1 MRKQNVM
8 ACLMALVFILGM
20 SLSKDVFAQ
29 VKTSS
34 NQKYVKENKRWEF
47 EIKDGTL
54 ERYNGD
60 GGEIVIPN
68 TVLTI
73 KENAFLGNDNIT
85 KVTIPGSVQNIK
97 WDAFKKCKA
106 LKEVVFE
113 PGTTL
118 TIRSDAFSYCP
129 KLSTIEIPAHA
140 NYIVANVF
148 KGSSALKEIKVAKG
162 NPNYFVKDGVLFGK
176 AAKPNTPSEL
186 IDPPVLKLQAYPAGK
201 DPQNYKIPETVDGL
215 PVTSVFAGAFES
227 VKTLKGIE
235 ITPSIKSLDWFAFR
249 DTSLTE
255 VYIPDTVESVGSSL
269 FEGCSKLQK
278 VHLPDHITAIP
289 NRFFYGCTAL
299 TDFNFPKAVNSIEAD
314 AFKNCTSLNSV
325 YLPNSLSLVEIG
337 AFDGCKNLSRVAI
350 PSTIQM
356 GLNYDPFENCSRD
369 LVVYVEM
376 NSFADKW
383 LEKNELVKDL
393 KARRYRLKK
402 LVSPADVGD
411 LDMVLRNDQYGVSLK
426 GKFPIGTNLSVV
438 EEKSDQLLSKI
449 KDPNVGNKK
458 VLNIGLIPKGTSS
471 SSKTSLA
478 ISLKDYYDGKTTAV
492 YDLSGDEAILLP
504 SSLAAETNELLL
516 PQNNTGIYGI
526 VDHSIMASSL
536 ELEPKELVIKAG
548 ESQQLQAIFT
558 PDNVSYKK
566 VTWESDNSSIAMID
580 QQGSL
585 YAKRP
590 GTATI
595 VAKTSNG
602 LKASCH
608 VTVEGKNASDRYC
621 LIKDGL
627 LTGYH
632 GPGGKVE
639 IPSSV
644 TSIKSEALKGNK
656 EITEITIPA
665 SVTTIGYEAFENM
678 PNLEKVT
685 FEPGGTQLTIRLD
698 AFARCPKLKTLV
710 LPKHVKE
717 ITGNI
722 TKGSTAIK
730 EVKLAGPVE
739 DNKYIEQD
747 GVIFAKNRDVED
759 NTYCLQIYPSGKGPD
774 YTIPESVQGHKV
786 TKTWPGALEGAEAL
800 KHITISRN
808 LKELGTASFA
818 ESGLVDCTIPKTVEI
833 LGDSMFKKCKD
844 LKSVTIN
851 AKAESIG
858 QCFFEKCVALQDI
871 KWPEDFKY
879 LELYALRDCS
889 AMTHLD
895 LPEGFLQSEP
905 AAFDG
910 MSSLERIVVPTT
922 FVKFGSD
929 YALEKV
935 NKNVTL
941 YVPADTPFKA
951 SPGKQFAI
959 EKGIR
964 YIEYN
969 SPEHLKELLS
979 QKHERIIKDA
989 ATGIAVSGEMDPK
1002 ITLNVVKK
1010 NNKIDNYDH
1019 AQIFQISLN
1028 GGKLEKGM
1036 LQIPVNDQFDVKTV
1050 KLLRKTDQGSFDDTA
1065 VKPIEHDG
1073 QMLFNVAIKDF
1084 ASSIYAIVDETI
1096 YPKTLAFKE
1105 AELSMQQYEQKQ
1117 LEFSPQI
1124 SSNVLKAMQWEVEPE
1139 GIVRV
1144 DRQGQVY
1151 AESKGKATIKASLAN
1166 GTSATCHITVGDSEK
1181 PVEKKLTLESDK
1193 KTITFGEEAKIK
1205 AIFTPD
1211 GTGDVIQSW
1220 KIKSGSV
1227 GKASIPYDKRGDF
1240 EATVVAKSGYYP
1252 KAGKITVVATS
1263 KNGLTAECQLEIVAP
1278 KATDVE
1284 IWRNNNQSNVI
1295 AVGQSTS
1302 YSLNTSI
1309 KGAEFENLKLDFN
1322 KEIIDAQLEGNKLVI
1337 KGKKPGKTLVTVL
1350 NEEGFADYIEITV
1363 RSALPAIKSIMPEQ
1377 ETYEIP
1383 VGTSVKLKFKA
1394 DPSDYVVDP
1403 LTDIETFY
1411 TQASYATKPYDENI
1425 AILPDGTVYAKKVGE
1440 SMFGYVVYRNRR
1452 DENFNDTETGYS
1464 KIKVVANPSGEYTPI
1479 EKLQLGTL
1487 DGKTEHALNEPFK
1500 IVGTFTPQTA
1510 TNQNLIFSYG
1520 SKASTKRKIARLLPD
1535 GRVYGKKPGTVEL
1548 LAETADG
1555 IEQTITL
1562 TFTKE
1567 IKKAP
1572 VALTDINLS
1581 VAKTEVQEGESMKVT
1596 VGKVPENA
1604 DGGIELKV
1612 DNPSLATI
1620 DQSGNFEAKQA
1631 GEVTIIAT
1639 SGSIE
1644 KRVKVK
1650 ITKAPVALTDINLSV
1665 AKTEV
1670 QEGESMQVTV
1680 GKVPENAVGEI
1691 QLKVDN
1697 PSLATLDQSG
1707 NFKAKQAGDVT
1718 IIATSGSIEKRVKVK
1733 ITKAPVALTD
1743 INLSVAKT
1751 EVQEGESMQVT
1762 VGKVPENAGGE
1773 IQLKVDNP
1781 SLATIDQSG
1790 NFKAKQAGDVTII
1803 AKCGSIEKQVK
1814 VKITKV
1820 SSKPQPNPRP
1830 ENPSHPSIK
1839 PAPTPDRSGNFVT
1852 QPSNEVSK
1860 NLPKEENKNL
1870 TKQEE
1875 LKKRRFIDT
1884 ENHWA
1889 KHAIDY
1895 VVEKG
1900 YFKGVGNDRF
1910 APNKSITRGDFV
1922 TVLGRMAGI
1931 DQSKYTSNPFSD
1943 LENNY
1948 ATAYI
1953 IWAAEND
1960 IVKGVGNGKFES
1972 NRPITR
1978 EEMAVVMSRYLYVT
1992 GKTLQDKQ
2000 DVPFNDQSDISPWA
2014 QEAVKDMAKKG
2025 IVQGMENRCFSPK
2038 TSFTRAQVAQVL
2050 YNIDK
2055 NSK

>member
-1 MRKQNVM
+1 MRKHNVM
-8 ACLMALVFILGM
+8 TCLMALVFILGM
-20 SLSKDVFAQ
+20 SLPKEVFAQ
-29 VKTSS
+29 VKTPT
-34 NQKYVKENKRWEF
+34 NQRYVKENKRWEF

-54 ERYNGD
+54 ERYNGN

-97 WDAFKKCKA
+97 WEAFKKCKA

-129 KLSTIEIPAHA
+129 KLTTIEIPAHA

-215 PVTSVFAGAFES
+215 PVTSVFAGAFEG
-227 VKTLKGIE
+227 VKSLKGIE
-235 ITPSIKSLDWFAFR
+235 ITPSIKSLDGFAFR

-255 VYIPDTVESVGSSL
+255 VYIPDTVKSVGSSL
-269 FEGCSKLQK
+269 FEGCTKLQK

-299 TDFNFPKAVNSIEAD
+299 TDFNFPKSINSIEAD
-314 AFKNCTSLNSV
+314 AFKNCASLNSI

-356 GLNYDPFENCSRD
+356 GLNFDPFENCSRD
-369 LVVYVEM
+369 LVIYVEM

-383 LEKNELVKDL
+383 LEKSELVKDL

-402 LVSPADVGD
+402 LISPADVGN
-411 LDMVLRNDQYGVSLK
+411 LDMVLRNEQYGVSLK
-426 GKFPIGTNLSVV
+426 GKFPIGTNLSVI

-449 KDPNVGNKK
+449 KDPKVGNKK

-471 SSKTSLA
+471 SSSKTSLA
-478 ISLKDYYDGKTTAV
+478 ISLKDYYDGKSAAV
-492 YDLSGDEAILLP
+492 YDLSGDEAKLLP

-516 PQNNTGIYGI
+516 PQNSTGIYGI

-536 ELEPKELVIKAG
+536 ELEPKQLVIKAG
-548 ESQQLQAIFT
+548 ESQQLRAIFA

-566 VTWESDNSSIAMID
+566 VTWESDNYSIAMVD

-590 GTATI
+590 GKATI

-602 LKASCH
+602 LKATCH

-665 SVTTIGYEAFENM
+665 SVTMIGFEAFENM

-685 FEPGGTQLTIRLD
+685 FEPGGTRLSIRLN

-710 LPKHVKE
+710 LPKHVQE

-730 EVKLAGPVE
+730 ELKLAGPVE

-747 GVIFAKNRDVED
+747 GVIFAKNRYVED

-786 TKTWPGALEGAEAL
+786 TKTWPGAFEGAEAL
-800 KHITISRN
+800 KHITISCN
-808 LKELGTASFA
+808 LKELGTASFE
-818 ESGLVDCTIPKTVEI
+818 ESGLVDCTIPRTVEI
-833 LGDSMFKKCKD
+833 IGDSMFKNCKD

-851 AKAESIG
+851 AKSESIG
-858 QCFFEKCVALQDI
+858 QCFFENCVALQDI

-879 LELYALRDCS
+879 LELYALRGCS

-895 LPEGFLQSEP
+895 LPEGFLQSGS
-905 AAFDG
+905 AVFDG

-922 FVKFGSD
+922 FIKFGSD

-969 SPEHLKELLS
+969 SPDHLKELLS
-979 QKHERIIKDA
+979 QKYERIIKDA

-1010 NNKIDNYDH
+1010 HDKIENYDH
-1019 AQIFQISLN
+1019 AQSFQISLN
-1028 GGKLEKGM
+1028 GGKLAKGM
-1036 LQIPVNDQFDVKTV
+1036 LQIPVSDQFDVKTV
-1050 KLLRKTDQGSFDDTA
+1050 KLLRKTDQGYFEDTA
-1065 VKPIEHDG
+1065 VKPIELNG
-1073 QMLFNVAIKDF
+1073 QMLFNVAIKDY
-1084 ASSIYAIVDETI
+1084 ASSIYAIVDETL

-1124 SSNVLKAMQWEVEPE
+1124 TSNVLKAMQWKVEPE

-1151 AESKGKATIKASLAN
+1151 AENKGEATIKASLAN
-1166 GTSATCHITVGDSEK
+1166 GTTATCHITVGDSEK
-1181 PVEKKLTLESDK
+1181 PVEKKLTLKSEK
-1193 KTITFGEEAKIK
+1193 KTITFGEEAKIQ

-1211 GTGDVIQSW
+1211 GTGDVVKNW
-1220 KIKSGSV
+1220 EIKKGSI
-1227 GKASIPYDKRGDF
+1227 GKARIPYDKKGDF
-1240 EATVVAKSGYYP
+1240 EATVVASSGYYP
-1252 KAGKITVVATS
+1252 HAGKITVVATS
-1263 KNGLTAECQLEIVAP
+1263 KNGLTAECQLEVVAP

-1284 IWRNNNQSNVI
+1284 IWRNNAQSNVI

-1322 KEIIDAQLEGNKLVI
+1322 KEIVDAQLDGKKLVI
-1337 KGKKPGKTLVTVL
+1337 RGKKPGKTLVTVL
-1350 NEEGFADYIEITV
+1350 NEEGFADYIEMTV
-1363 RSALPAIKSIMPEQ
+1363 RSALPAIKSIKLDR

-1383 VGTSVKLKFKA
+1383 VGTSVKLKFNA

-1403 LTDIETFY
+1403 LTDIEAFF
-1411 TQASYATKPYDENI
+1411 TQASSSTKPFDENI

-1440 SMFGYVVYRNRR
+1440 SMFGYSLYRNRY
-1452 DENFNDTETGYS
+1452 DENYNDTETGF
-1464 KIKVVANPSGEYTPI
+1464 KRIKVVANPSGEYIPI
-1479 EKLQLGTL
+1479 QKLQLGTL
-1487 DGKTEHALNEPFK
+1487 DGKSEHALNEPFQ

-1520 SKASTKRKIARLLPD
+1520 PKASTKRKIARLLPD

-1555 IEQTITL
+1555 IQQKITL

-1581 VAKTEVQEGESMKVT
+1581 VAKTEVQEGESMQVI

-1604 DGGIELKV
+1604 D
-1612 DNPSLATI
+1612 
-1620 DQSGNFEAKQA
+1620 
-1631 GEVTIIAT
+1631 
-1639 SGSIE
+1639 
-1644 KRVKVK
+1644 
-1650 ITKAPVALTDINLSV
+1650 
-1665 AKTEV
+1665 
-1670 QEGESMQVTV
+1670 
-1680 GKVPENAVGEI
+1680 GEI

-1697 PSLATLDQSG
+1697 PSLATIDQSG

-1733 ITKAPVALTD
+1733 ITK
-1743 INLSVAKT
+1743 
-1751 EVQEGESMQVT
+1751 
-1762 VGKVPENAGGE
+1762 
-1773 IQLKVDNP
+1773 P
-1781 SLATIDQSG
+1781 SSEL
-1790 NFKAKQAGDVTII
+1790 
-1803 AKCGSIEKQVK
+1803 
-1814 VKITKV
+1814 
-1820 SSKPQPNPRP
+1820 QPTPLP
-1830 ENPSHPSIK
+1830 ENPNHSSIN
-1839 PAPTPDRSGNFVT
+1839 PAPIPDTSWNSMT
-1852 QPSNEVSK
+1852 LHSDDVSKNISKEEKK
-1860 NLPKEENKNL
+1860 NLPKQDN
-1870 TKQEE
+1870 TKEPS
-1875 LKKRRFIDT
+1875 FIDI

-1889 KHAIDY
+1889 KDAISY
-1895 VVEKG
+1895 VVSKG
-1900 YFKGVGNDRF
+1900 YFKGIGGGKF
-1910 APNKSITRGDFV
+1910 APNHRITRADFV

-1931 DQSKYTSNPFSD
+1931 SPDHSTGNPFRD
-1943 LENNY
+1943 LRTTY
-1948 ATAYI
+1948 YTPYVTWAY
-1953 IWAAEND
+1953 ETGL
-1960 IVKGVGNGKFES
+1960 VRGVGEARFDPD
-1972 NRPITR
+1972 RPITR
-1978 EEMAVVMSRYLYVT
+1978 EEMAIIISKFLQLT
-1992 GKTLQDKQ
+1992 GKKIEDKQ
-2000 DVPFNDQSDISPWA
+2000 EQYFKDQSTISPWA
-2014 QEAVKDMAKKG
+2014 QEAIHDLSKKG
-2025 IVQGMENRCFSPK
+2025 VLNGMGDGQFSPK
-2038 TSFTRAQVAQVL
+2038 SSFTRAQVAQVL
-2050 YNIDK
+2050 YSIDK

>member
-1 MRKQNVM
+1 MRRQNVM
-8 ACLMALVFILGM
+8 ACLMALVFILGI
-20 SLSKDVFAQ
+20 SLPKEVFAQ
-29 VKTSS
+29 VKTPT
-34 NQKYVKENKRWEF
+34 NQRYVKENKRWEF

-73 KENAFLGNDNIT
+73 KEDAFLGNDNIT
-85 KVTIPGSVQNIK
+85 KVTIPGSVQDIK
-97 WDAFKKCKA
+97 WNAFKKCKA
-106 LKEVVFE
+106 LEEVVFE

-129 KLSTIEIPAHA
+129 KLSTVEIPAHA
-140 NYIVANVF
+140 DYIVANIF

-176 AAKPNTPSEL
+176 AAKPNEPSEL

-235 ITPSIKSLDWFAFR
+235 ITPSINSLGGFAFR

-255 VYIPDTVESVGSSL
+255 VYIPNTVKSVGSSL
-269 FEGCSKLQK
+269 FEDCTKLQK

-289 NRFFYGCTAL
+289 YRFFNGCTAL
-299 TDFNFPKAVNSIEAD
+299 TDFNFPKAVNSIKAD
-314 AFKNCTSLNSV
+314 AFKNCASLNSI

-350 PSTIQM
+350 PSTIQT
-356 GLNYDPFENCSRD
+356 GLRFDPFENCSRD

-393 KARRYRLKK
+393 KARRHRLKK

-426 GKFPIGTNLSVV
+426 GKFPIGTNLSVI
-438 EEKSDQLLSKI
+438 EEKSDELFSKI
-449 KDPNVGNKK
+449 KDPKVGNKK
-458 VLNIGLIPKGTSS
+458 VLNIGLIPNGTSS

-478 ISLKDYYDGKTTAV
+478 ISLKDYYDGKSAAV
-492 YDLSGDEAILLP
+492 YDLSGDEAKLLP

-516 PQNNTGIYGI
+516 PQNNTGTYGI

-536 ELEPKELVIKAG
+536 ELNPKELLIKAG
-548 ESQQLQAIFT
+548 ESQQIQAIFK

-566 VTWESDNSSIAMID
+566 VTWKSDNPSIAMVD
-580 QQGSL
+580 QQGSI

-590 GTATI
+590 GKATI
-595 VAKTSNG
+595 VAKTSNN
-602 LKASCH
+602 LEASCH

-665 SVTTIGYEAFENM
+665 SVTMIGYGAFENM

-698 AFARCPKLKTLV
+698 AFARCKKLKTLV

-730 EVKLAGPVE
+730 ELKLAGPVE

-759 NTYCLQIYPSGKGPD
+759 NSYCLQIYPSGKGPD
-774 YTIPESVQGHKV
+774 YTIPESAQGHKV
-786 TKTWPGALEGAEAL
+786 TKTWPGAFEGAEAL

-818 ESGLVDCTIPKTVEI
+818 ESGLVDCTIPRTVEI
-833 LGDSMFKKCKD
+833 LGNSMFKKCKD

-851 AKAESIG
+851 ARAESIG
-858 QCFFEKCVALQDI
+858 QCFFENCEALQDI

-879 LELYALRDCS
+879 LELYALRNCS
-889 AMTHLD
+889 GMTHLD

-922 FVKFGSD
+922 FIKFGSD
-929 YALEKV
+929 YALENV

-979 QKHERIIKDA
+979 QKYERIIKDA

-1010 NNKIDNYDH
+1010 NDKIENYDH
-1019 AQIFQISLN
+1019 AQVFQISLN

-1050 KLLRKTDQGSFDDTA
+1050 KLLRKTDQGSFEDTK
-1065 VKPIEHDG
+1065 VKPVELNG
-1073 QMLFNVAIKDF
+1073 QVLFNIPIKDY
-1084 ASSIYAIVDETI
+1084 ASSIYAVVDETI

-1124 SSNVLKAMQWEVEPE
+1124 SSNVLKAIQWKVEPE

-1151 AESKGKATIKASLAN
+1151 AENKGEATIKASLAN
-1166 GTSATCHITVGDSEK
+1166 GTVATCHITVSDSEK
-1181 PVEKKLTLESDK
+1181 PVEKKLTLKPEK
-1193 KTITFGEEAKIK
+1193 KTITFGEEAKIQ
-1205 AIFTPD
+1205 AIFSPA
-1211 GTGDVIQSW
+1211 GTGDVVQNW
-1220 KIKSGSV
+1220 EIKKGSV
-1227 GKASIPYDKRGDF
+1227 GKARILSNKKGEF
-1240 EATVVAKSGYYP
+1240 EATVVASGYYP
-1252 KAGKITVVATS
+1252 QAGKITVVATS
-1263 KNGLTAECQLEIVAP
+1263 KKGLTAECQLEIVAP

-1284 IWRNNNQSNVI
+1284 IWRNNTESNVI
-1295 AVGQSTS
+1295 AVGQSAS

-1309 KGAEFENLKLDFN
+1309 KGAEFVNLKLDFN
-1322 KEIIDAQLEGNKLVI
+1322 KEIVDAKLKGNKLVI

-1350 NEEGFADYIEITV
+1350 NEDGFADYIEMTV
-1363 RSALPAIKSIMPEQ
+1363 RSALPAIKSIKLDR

-1394 DPSDYVVDP
+1394 DPSEYVVDP
-1403 LTDIETFY
+1403 LTDIEAFF
-1411 TQASYATKPYDENI
+1411 TQASSATKPFDENI

-1440 SMFGYVVYRNRR
+1440 SAFGYSLYRNRC
-1452 DENFNDTETGYS
+1452 DEDFNDTETGFTRV
-1464 KIKVVANPSGEYTPI
+1464 KVVANPSGEYTAI
-1479 EKLQLGTL
+1479 QELQLGTM
-1487 DGKTEHALNEPFK
+1487 DGKKEHALNEPFQ

-1520 SKASTKRKIARLLPD
+1520 PKASTKRKIARLLPD

-1581 VAKTEVQEGESMKVT
+1581 VAKTEVQEGESMKVV

-1604 DGGIELKV
+1604 DGEIQLKV

-1631 GEVTIIAT
+1631 GEVTIIAKC
-1639 SGSIE
+1639 GSIE
-1644 KRVKVK
+1644 KQVKVK
-1650 ITKAPVALTDINLSV
+1650 ITKVPVALTDINLSV
-1665 AKTEV
+1665 EKSEV
-1670 QEGESMQVTV
+1670 QEGESMKVVV
-1680 GKVPENAVGEI
+1680 GKVPENA
-1691 QLKVDN
+1691 N
-1697 PSLATLDQSG
+1697 
-1707 NFKAKQAGDVT
+1707 
-1718 IIATSGSIEKRVKVK
+1718 
-1733 ITKAPVALTD
+1733 
-1743 INLSVAKT
+1743 
-1751 EVQEGESMQVT
+1751 
-1762 VGKVPENAGGE
+1762 GE

-1790 NFKAKQAGDVTII
+1790 NFKAKQAGEVTII
-1803 AKCGSIEKQVK
+1803 ATSGSIEKRVKVKITKAPIALTDINLSVEKSEVQEGESMKVVVGKVPENANGEIQLKVDNPSLATIDQSGNFKAKQAGEVTIIATSGGIEKQVK

-1820 SSKPQPNPRP
+1820 SSEPQPNPTP
-1830 ENPSHPSIK
+1830 GNPSIK
-1839 PAPTPDRSGNFVT
+1839 PTPTPDTSSHFVT
-1852 QPSNEVSK
+1852 PSSNEVTK
-1860 NLPKEENKNL
+1860 NLPKEEKKNL
-1870 TKQEE
+1870 QKQEE
-1875 LKKRRFIDT
+1875 LKERSFIDT
-1884 ENHWA
+1884 KNHWA
-1889 KHAIDY
+1889 KDAISY
-1895 VVEKG
+1895 VAGKG

-1910 APNKSITRGDFV
+1910 APNKSITRADFV

-1948 ATAYI
+1948 ATAYV

-1978 EEMAVVMSRYLYVT
+1978 EEMAVVMSKYLYVT
-1992 GKTLQDKQ
+1992 GRTLQDKQ
-2000 DVPFNDQSDISPWA
+2000 DVPFKDQSDISLWA
-2014 QEAVKDMAKKG
+2014 QEAVNDMAKKG
-2025 IVQGMENRCFSPK
+2025 IVQGMENGCFSPK